1 MAVYHVLWS
10 TRGSRL
16 EIECISGLGQA
27 DQIHS
32 LQVPDGYRDLKLYVR
47 FHDSWGL
54 GIIGEIQFHDRK
66 LHDIK
71 LQASICIRPLLL

>member
-1 MAVYHVLWS
+1 
-10 TRGSRL
+10 
-16 EIECISGLGQA
+16 
-27 DQIHS
+27 